1 MIGVVGN
8 KEEQLLNRMAQVGTG
23 EGKSII
29 FAVMSVYLA
38 LVGFNVRCAC
48 YSEHLSKRDQED
60 FRPLFEYMDVNQR
73 IKYGTFN

>member
-1 MIGVVGN
+1 MLGIVGDTN
-8 KEEQLLNRMAQVGTG
+8 QQLKHRMAEVGTG

-48 YSEHLSKRDQED
+48 YSEYLSKRDE
-60 FRPLFEYMDVNQR
+60 N
-73 IKYGTFN
+73 